1 MTVMRPITSRLAA
14 LLLAAL
20 LLAAA
25 PAWGQARRLALVIGN
40 NRYADAPLQNPVN
53 DARAMARS
61 LEAAGFEVI
70 LRTDATQREMLA
82 ALRDFGSRLKDSS
95 AGLFYFAG
103 HGMQIKGRN
112 FLIPVG
118 ADIQREDEVAY
129 QSLDAQA
136 VLDKMESAGNGT
148 NLMILDAC
156 RNNPFARSFRSASQ
170 GLAQMDAPV
179 GTMVAFATAP
189 GSVASDG
196 QGSNGLYTQHLL
208 GALQQPG
215 LKVEDVFK
223 QVRSA
228 VRRDSKGA
236 QVPWESTSLEGDFY
250 FVAPRA
256 VVVPPPPDP
265 MLALDDAMWDAVKD
279 TAQAGELQFYLRRFP
294 NGRHADA
301 ARERAAGLATA
312 ALPAAPS
319 PLAGQAAALGS
330 ATLQPPI
337 TLAALAPGLL
347 PAVAAPTAPTPAT
360 TPTAEPVAVPPDNST
375 REERAIAESVRRIA
389 DIVRWGDENT
399 DRRPPTPQRN
409 PHGFTE
415 GDRYRWRIQ
424 DRMRNEFIGNAFCR
438 IDRIEDAGAL
448 FANDGALQFD
458 RLGHVTLNNDTRRG
472 SWERWSPALQTA
484 DIATRESGF
493 RRDIEGL
500 RETRDSQGVTSRTR
514 FSGSAR
520 HAGRERLVLPAGS
533 FDAVRV
539 EVSVSGDLV
548 RSDGSRGQLSW
559 RQTIWYAPG
568 IGLPVAWEL
577 DERLDGRIE
586 RRLRQELTALDV
598 DGVTPAATATAG
610 R

>member
-14 LLLAAL
+14 LLLATL

-40 NRYADAPLQNPVN
+40 NKYNDAPLQNPVN

-82 ALRDFGSRLKDSS
+82 ALRDFGSRLKDSN

-256 VVVPPPPDP
+256 VVVAPPPDP
-265 MLALDDAMWDAVKD
+265 LLALDDAMWDAVKD
-279 TAQAGELQFYLRRFP
+279 SAQPAELQFYLRRFP
-294 NGRHADA
+294 SGRHAEA

-319 PLAGQAAALGS
+319 PLAGNAAALGS

-337 TLAALAPGLL
+337 TLAALAPSL
-347 PAVAAPTAPTPAT
+347 APTLAPASTPA
-360 TPTAEPVAVPPDNST
+360 PDVEPVAVPPDDST

-399 DRRPPTPQRN
+399 DRRPATPQRN
-409 PHGFTE
+409 PNGFTE

-424 DRMRNEFIGNAFCR
+424 DRMRNEFVGNAFCR
-438 IDRIEDAGAL
+438 IDRIEDGGAL

-458 RLGHVTLNNDTRRG
+458 RLGHLTLTNDTRRG

-493 RRDIEGL
+493 KRDVEGL
-500 RETRDSQGVTSRTR
+500 RETRDSQGLTSRVR

-520 HAGRERLVLPAGS
+520 HAGRDRLVLPAGS
-533 FDAVRV
+533 FDTVRV
-539 EVSVSGDLV
+539 ELSVSGDLV
-548 RSDGSRGQLSW
+548 RSDGSRGLLTW
-559 RQTIWYAPG
+559 RQTIWYAPA

-577 DERLDGRIE
+577 DERIDGRIE

-598 DGVTPAATATAG
+598 DGVTAAATATAG